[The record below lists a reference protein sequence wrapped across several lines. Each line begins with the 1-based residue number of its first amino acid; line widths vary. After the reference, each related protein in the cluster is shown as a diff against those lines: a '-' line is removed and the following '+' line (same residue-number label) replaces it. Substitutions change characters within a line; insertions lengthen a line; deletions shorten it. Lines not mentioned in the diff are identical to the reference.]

1 MCPQQWAGE
10 QQASNT
16 LAAYCAME
24 FQSFKLTGVLTIG
37 NEMAVGPKAILQIL
51 RPFAVGVLLIFL
63 FLFILLLFFIITS
76 HILNALGKERM
87 GCE

>member
-10 QQASNT
+10 QTSNV
-16 LAAYCAME
+16 LVAYCAME
-24 FQSFKLTGVLTIG
+24 LQSFKLTGVLTIG

-51 RPFAVGVLLIFL
+51 PPFAVGVLLVFL
-63 FLFILLLFFIITS
+63 FLFFLLFFFIITS

-87 GCE
+87 GRE